1 MKKFLKYATM
11 FAVATA
17 MLPMVSCDDDDTVDP
32 YDINYCYLY
41 QPNSTYAQLEYKA
54 NGEFLI
60 DINDPIRL
68 MPARVTKPAPKDLT
82 VEVAIDPALVDE
94 YNKANNSNYKMLE
107 GAELLVSTL
116 HIAKGEYV
124 SPDSIIVS
132 FGDHSGFQCG
142 DPDLILPIAIK
153 YADGMTISKSSR
165 IFLTFTSTYR
175 PNVITIKETTNVAI
189 DVYTP
194 GWETASSNLNI
205 TQFLK
210 TEWAADAPITVKA
223 EIDNSLIETYNN
235 LNQTNFQPIQAS
247 LVNQT
252 MNIAADGTEANLQV
266 RLGDYTGVANGEEYL
281 VPIKLSIEQGEGAA
295 LDKDVAYVIVTELPD
310 VLTGSR
316 YRTSQNSYLDYQSSW
331 SATQNGTDISTIL
344 NPSVS
349 SMMALDQDDLICID
363 LGEAKDLTEFGLYWW
378 MSSYA
383 AKMLLNVE
391 TSADGNKWRT
401 WGDVQSAF
409 TGNYAY
415 ITFSKKVN
423 ARYIRFTVGEG
434 GTWGIYI
441 RKIYFYN

>member
-1 MKKFLKYATM
+1 M

-60 DINDPIRL
+60 DINDPIHL
-68 MPARVTKPAPKDLT
+68 MPVRVTKAAPKDLT

-94 YNKANNSNYKMLE
+94 YNNANNSNYKMLE

-116 HIAKGEYV
+116 HIAKGEYI
-124 SPDSIIVS
+124 SPDSIVVS
-132 FGDHSGFQCG
+132 FGDHSGFQSG

-175 PNVITIKETTNVAI
+175 PNLITVKETTVVSNDTSI
-189 DVYTP
+189 P
-194 GWETASSNLNI
+194 GWETANSNLTI

-210 TEWAADAPITVKA
+210 TEWAADAPISVKA

-235 LNQTNFQPIQAS
+235 LNGTNFKSIQATI
-247 LVNQT
+247 VNQT
-252 MNIAADGTEANLQV
+252 MNIAAGETEANFEL
-266 RLGDYTGVANGEEYL
+266 RLGNYTGVADGEEYL
-281 VPIKLSIEQGEGAA
+281 VPIKLSIAQGEGAE
-295 LDKDVAYVIVTELPD
+295 LVEDVAYVKVIELPD
-310 VLTGSR
+310 ALTGSQ
-316 YRTSQNSYLDYQSSW
+316 YRTSQDSYLEYQSSW
-331 SATQNGTDISTIL
+331 SAINGSADISTIL
-344 NPSVS
+344 NPSLS
-349 SMMALDQDDLICID
+349 GHKQLHTDDLIEID
-363 LGEAKDLTEFGLYWW
+363 LGQATELSEFGLYWY
-378 MSSYA
+378 SSYYTA
-383 AKMLLNVE
+383 DKLLNVE
-391 TSADGNKWRT
+391 TSEDGNKWRT
-401 WGDVQSAF
+401 WGDVTSAF
-409 TGNYAY
+409 SGSYAY

-423 ARYIRFTVGEG
+423 ARYIRFNIGEETG
-434 GTWGIYI
+434 WGIYI